1 MDEAPEPI
9 ELEAVSED
17 AAPSPESRRKRA
29 WLIIILTVVLIALLV
44 FAWRWRHATPA
55 ATPETE
61 AEVVVSVKTAKAT
74 RQPIAAEVSAVGTIF
89 PREQVTVSA
98 NINGQIAAMRLLKNA
113 VVRRGETIA
122 TLDLRDLQAQRAEA
136 VAALQE
142 ANINLRA
149 TRTSAI
155 PQTNTQQQK
164 DLADAT
170 AAVNNARAVYERR
183 KKLYDQGGLAL
194 KDLQDTQLTL
204 TNAENNLKFVKEAA
218 TISQTATKPND
229 IALANSKIQQA
240 QQRIKTL
247 DAQLSF
253 ANIPAPL
260 TGIVTDQFQFQGEY
274 ATAGGRLVTI
284 ADISEVIVKAQ
295 FADSV
300 VDRVEV
306 GDAVTVLP
314 TDAPDERL
322 GGKVTLISRSSDAA
336 NRTVEIWV
344 NLGNGAGRLR
354 VGGAANVVIGTQQQ
368 QNAVVVPTAAVTL
381 DAANEKTGVV
391 MVVDEESV
399 AHETKVEIGLKTA
412 EFIQITSGL
421 EGDETVVIEGN
432 YALPDGTKVEEKKEE
447 TEGEAEK

>member
-1 MDEAPEPI
+1 MDEAQEPI
-9 ELEAVSED
+9 ELEAESQD
-17 AAPSPESRRKRA
+17 SAPPPESGRKRA
-29 WLIIILTVVLIALLV
+29 WLMVLLTLALVAALV
-44 FAWRWRHATPA
+44 FAWRWRRATPA
-55 ATPETE
+55 PTPEAE
-61 AEVVVSVKTAKAT
+61 AEVVVSVKTAQAT
-74 RQPIAAEVSAVGTIF
+74 RQPIADEVSAVGTIF

-98 NINGQIAAMRLLKNA
+98 SINGQIAGMRLLKNA
-113 VVRRGETIA
+113 VVKRGATVA
-122 TLDLRDLQAQRAEA
+122 TLDMRDVQAQRAEA

-155 PQTNTQQQK
+155 PQVNTQQQK
-164 DLADAT
+164 DLADAI

-194 KDLQDTQLTL
+194 KDLQDSQLVL
-204 TNAENNLKFVKEAA
+204 TNAENNLQFVKSAA
-218 TISQTATKPND
+218 NISQSATKPND
-229 IALANSKIQQA
+229 IALANAKIQQA

-247 DAQLSF
+247 DTQLSF
-253 ANIPAPL
+253 ARVAAPL

-274 ATAGGRLVTI
+274 ATAGGRLLTI

-300 VDRVEV
+300 AGRVKL

-322 GGKVTLISRSSDAA
+322 GGKVTLISRSSDPT

-354 VGGAANVVIGTQQQ
+354 VGGQCGHRHRAKAERRCGTRRRRHAGRLQ
-368 QNAVVVPTAAVTL
+368 
-381 DAANEKTGVV
+381 
-391 MVVDEESV
+391 
-399 AHETKVEIGLKTA
+399 
-412 EFIQITSGL
+412 
-421 EGDETVVIEGN
+421 
-432 YALPDGTKVEEKKEE
+432 
-447 TEGEAEK
+447 